1 METGFLVRRRV
12 VLQSVKTD
20 NELSWS
26 FAASDALSSCLEESE
41 KGLKW
46 RLRLSRAVDALP
58 GLVSTTLH
66 SKGLRYA

>member
-26 FAASDALSSCLEESE
+26 FAASDALSSCLEVRERAEMEIETQPRSRCASGIGIDYPSL
-41 KGLKW
+41 KG
-46 RLRLSRAVDALP
+46 
-58 GLVSTTLH
+58 T
-66 SKGLRYA
+66 